1 MSKTKT
7 LSKSS
12 NLFRVAFNVSLQTV
26 NRAGRNYARFF
37 FVLFLFDV
45 VDFTFVSHCRESF
58 TNLIIS
64 QMITNGSFIMAALK
78 YTSFTARFIACP

>member
-1 MSKTKT
+1 MYPFKQSIA
-7 LSKSS
+7 LDEIMH
-12 NLFRVAFNVSLQTV
+12 AFF
-26 NRAGRNYARFF
+26 Y
-37 FVLFLFDV
+37 VLFLFDV